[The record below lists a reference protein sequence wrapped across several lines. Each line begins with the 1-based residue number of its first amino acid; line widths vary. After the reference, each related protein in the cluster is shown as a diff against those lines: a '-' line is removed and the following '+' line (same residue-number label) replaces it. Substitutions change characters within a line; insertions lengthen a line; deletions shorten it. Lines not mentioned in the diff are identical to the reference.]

1 MGIKNLIVELGE
13 WVVEF
18 TALLM
23 IASAVAVAVKFARI
37 PYTIALVLTGLFV
50 GISGLLPEVPMT
62 KDFVFL
68 VILPPLLF
76 EAALNMDINELRSN
90 LKTISLLAFLGVLV
104 TTLIVGYSLSLLL
117 GLSLAMALLFG
128 AMISPTDPVSVLASF
143 KTLNAPKRLSTIL
156 EGESIL
162 NDGAA
167 VVVFAILLEMLRSG
181 EINLAWGVA
190 EFVIVCAG
198 GAIVGFALGYLTYR
212 ILSSIDD
219 PFVEI
224 SITIILAYSSFIISE
239 HLHVSGVIA
248 VVASGLVVGNYGKAF
263 SMSPSTRVI
272 LTDFWAVVVFLVNS
286 IVFILIGTN
295 THFDIVHWKEIAVAV
310 AAVIVSRALIV
321 YPVMWRYLRIWRHIV
336 FWGGLRGAIPIALAL
351 SLSGVEGFETISAMT
366 FGVVLFSLVVQGLTL
381 EVFAKRVFGDERREK
396 VEEVLARYIAARS
409 AEYELSRAIES
420 GKIAEPLAA
429 ELVYEI
435 RQEVQELQRELENLR
450 DTSWI
455 TRRVRKYVLDA
466 KKSAVRDAVS
476 RGVIS
481 HEVARRVVEEID
493 SEISR
498 LEEEQT

>member
-1 MGIKNLIVELGE
+1 MELGE

-18 TALLM
+18 VALLM
-23 IASAVAVAVKFARI
+23 IASAVAVTVKFARI
-37 PYTIALVLTGLFV
+37 PYTIALVFTGLFV
-50 GISGLLPEVPMT
+50 GISGVLPEVPMT

-76 EAALNMDINELRSN
+76 EAALNMDVNELRSN

-104 TTLIVGYSLSLLL
+104 TTLVVGYSVSLSV
-117 GLSLAMALLFG
+117 GLSLGVALLFG
-128 AMISPTDPVSVLASF
+128 AMISPTDPVSVLATF
-143 KTLNAPKRLSTIL
+143 RALNAPKRLSIIL

-190 EFVIVCAG
+190 EFIIVCAG
-198 GAIVGFALGYLTYR
+198 GAIVGFALGYLTYK

-224 SITIILAYSSFIISE
+224 SITIILAYSSFIVSE

-248 VVASGLVVGNYGKAF
+248 VVASGLVVGNYGKTF

-295 THFDIVHWKEIAVAV
+295 THLDTLHWREITIAVI
-310 AAVIVSRALIV
+310 AVIISRALVV
-321 YPVMWRYLRIWRHIV
+321 YAVMWRYPRFWKHIV
-336 FWGGLRGAIPIALAL
+336 FWGGLRGAIPVALAL
-351 SLSGVEGFETISAMT
+351 SLSGVEGFEIVSAMT

-381 EVFAKRVFGDERREK
+381 EAFARRKFSDAGKEK
-396 VEEVLARYIAARS
+396 VEELLARYIAARS
-409 AEYELSRAIES
+409 AEYELKRAIKS

-429 ELVYEI
+429 GLVNEI
-435 RQEVQELQRELENLR
+435 RQEVERMQTELENLR
-450 DTSWI
+450 NVDWI
-455 TRRVRKYVLDA
+455 KRRIQKYILDA

-476 RGVIS
+476 RGVVS
-481 HEVARRVVEEID
+481 HEVARRIIEEID

-498 LEEEQT
+498 IEEEQT